1 MDCLLG
7 STWIFFDGNFVDAC
21 ELMEIAEYSEA
32 GTQSGIQSLYVW
44 WSFGLWVF
52 LARPGSNE
60 SRLEEDMMG

>member
-32 GTQSGIQSLYVW
+32 GTQSGIQSLYV
-44 WSFGLWVF
+44 
-52 LARPGSNE
+52 
-60 SRLEEDMMG
+60 